1 MLKIKRIEAIAVA
14 LPMAKPMK
22 MAGVEIRT
30 ADNLLVR
37 VEAADGSVGWGEAA
51 SAPHM
56 TGETVESMVAAV
68 RYLAPAIEGR
78 NVEDLPSIE
87 SDWAFAMYGNHAAKS
102 AIEMALQ
109 DLTAKAAGI
118 PAWKLFGE
126 QRRERMAVPRRRSR
140 SPPTPRLCAA
150 SVGARTAR
158 WSSCRSCASP
168 R

>member
-37 VEAADGSVGWGEAA
+37 IEAADGSVGWGEAA

-109 DLTAKAAGI
+109 DLAAKAACI

-126 QRRERMAVPRRRSR
+126 QRRERMAV
-140 SPPTPRLCAA
+140 L
-150 SVGARTAR
+150 
-158 WSSCRSCASP
+158 
-168 R
+168 